1 MAKFRFD
8 VGAEFD
14 SLTADEMAGLLE
26 KQNERQRTLLRGVK
40 AGMNVPPLQ
49 GYPVAGV
56 LNIGGDVVAT
66 IASGPLIGQSAWSGH
81 IVGPTQG
88 NDWQIRRLAVSGLTT
103 GGTPDIVNL
112 ILYGHD
118 RDPQWQFNGN
128 NFAYTFGRGE
138 MILRAGE
145 GLQLV
150 SVGTFAATGL
160 IRLTGSL
167 DQAPAE
173 KFAELIL

>member
-26 KQNERQRTLLRGVK
+26 KQDERQRSLLRGVK

-49 GYPVAGV
+49 GFPVGGV
-56 LNIGGDVVAT
+56 LNIGGDVVANQ
-66 IASGPLIGQSAWSGH
+66 ASGQPAWSGR
-81 IVGPTQG
+81 IVGPSQG
-88 NDWQIRRLAVSGLTT
+88 NEWQIRRLAVSGLTT
-103 GGTPDIVNL
+103 GATPDIVNL

>member
-1 MAKFRFD
+1 MARFRFD

-14 SLTADEMAGLLE
+14 SLTADEMSGLLDRQDE
-26 KQNERQRTLLRGVK
+26 KQRANLRGIK
-40 AGMNVPPLQ
+40 PGMNVPPLQ
-49 GYPVAGV
+49 GFPVGGV
-56 LNIGGDVVAT
+56 LNIGGDT
-66 IASGPLIGQSAWSGH
+66 IANQASGQPAWSGR
-81 IVGPTQG
+81 IIGPTQG
-88 NDWQIRRLAVSGLTT
+88 NEWSIRRLAVSGLTT
-103 GGTPDIVNL
+103 GATPDVVNL